1 MAAITETEL
10 AGLSGAEREA
20 MAGVADAEL
29 NAMQGPGVQ
38 RLDTADDDGPDPV
51 APAVPQAVDGAVPE
65 VTPVATPLEASAAEV
80 GAVAAVTAVAAVAA
94 VAAAQEGVVQ
104 EFVPAFAVPAV
115 ADFEGKMAALA
126 AREVALREQLA
137 AGDLDI
143 AAYDAEKTAIIEGRA
158 DLRSE
163 QRFASF
169 AAEQNEQNQKA
180 RWQWEQSRF
189 FEQDSSTVYKDPIL
203 FAALDASIKALAH
216 QPENANKSSSWFL
229 TQADSAVRKLFG
241 GLGAPAQA
249 PAAPAK
255 PPVSLLQNIPATLAA
270 VPAAALPETGGGDE
284 FAKLERLSGMD
295 LERQLARMAP
305 DEVTR
310 YLRAA

>member
-20 MAGVADAEL
+20 MAGVEDAEL
-29 NAMQGPGVQ
+29 NAMQGAGVQ
-38 RLDTADDDGPDPV
+38 RLDTADDDGPDAV
-51 APAVPQAVDGAVPE
+51 PAVPQAVDGAVPE
-65 VTPVATPLEASAAEV
+65 LAPVAAPVETSATEV
-80 GAVAAVTAVAAVAA
+80 GDVAAVTAVT
-94 VAAAQEGVVQ
+94 AAQEGVVQ

-255 PPVSLLQNIPATLAA
+255 PPPSLLQNIPATLAA

>member
-20 MAGVADAEL
+20 MAGVEDAEL

-38 RLDTADDDGPDPV
+38 RLAAADDDGPDPV

-65 VTPVATPLEASAAEV
+65 VTPVAAPLEASAAEV
-80 GAVAAVTAVAAVAA
+80 TAVAAVT
-94 VAAAQEGVVQ
+94 AAQEGVVQ

-255 PPVSLLQNIPATLAA
+255 LPVSLLQNIPATLAA

>member
-20 MAGVADAEL
+20 MAGVEDAEL

-38 RLDTADDDGPDPV
+38 RLDTADEDGPDPV

-65 VTPVATPLEASAAEV
+65 IAIPVEASAAVV
-80 GAVAAVTAVAAVAA
+80 GAVAAVAASAVMP
-94 VAAAQEGVVQ
+94 AQEGVVQ

>member
-20 MAGVADAEL
+20 MAGVEDAEL

-51 APAVPQAVDGAVPE
+51 APAVPQAVDGAVLE
-65 VTPVATPLEASAAEV
+65 LAIPVEASAAEV
-80 GAVAAVTAVAAVAA
+80 GAAAAVTAVAA

>member
-20 MAGVADAEL
+20 MAGVEDAEL

-38 RLDTADDDGPDPV
+38 RLDTADDDGPDTV

-65 VTPVATPLEASAAEV
+65 VTLVAIPVEASAAEV
-80 GAVAAVTAVAAVAA
+80 GEVTAVAAVSA
-94 VAAAQEGVVQ
+94 VTPAQEGVVQ

>member
-20 MAGVADAEL
+20 MAGVEDAEL

-38 RLDTADDDGPDPV
+38 RLDTADDEGPDPV

-80 GAVAAVTAVAAVAA
+80 GEVTAVAA

-169 AAEQNEQNQKA
+169 AAEQNEQYQKA

>member
-20 MAGVADAEL
+20 MAGVEDAEL

-38 RLDTADDDGPDPV
+38 RLDTADEDGPDTV

-65 VTPVATPLEASAAEV
+65 IAIPVEASAAVV
-80 GAVAAVTAVAAVAA
+80 GAVAAVAASAVMP
-94 VAAAQEGVVQ
+94 AQEGVVQ

-126 AREVALREQLA
+126 AREVTLREQLA

-241 GLGAPAQA
+241 GLGVPAQA

>member
-20 MAGVADAEL
+20 MAGVEDAEL

-38 RLDTADDDGPDPV
+38 RLAAADDDGPDPV
-51 APAVPQAVDGAVPE
+51 APAVPRAVDGAVPE

-80 GAVAAVTAVAAVAA
+80 GEVTAVAAVSA
-94 VAAAQEGVVQ
+94 VTPAQEGVVQ

>member
-20 MAGVADAEL
+20 MAGVEDAEL

-65 VTPVATPLEASAAEV
+65 VTLVATPVEASAAEV
-80 GAVAAVTAVAAVAA
+80 KAVAAVMP
-94 VAAAQEGVVQ
+94 AQEGVVQ

>member
-20 MAGVADAEL
+20 MAGVEDAEL

-38 RLDTADDDGPDPV
+38 RLDTADEDGPDTV

-65 VTPVATPLEASAAEV
+65 IAIPVEASAAVV
-80 GAVAAVTAVAAVAA
+80 GAVAAVAASAVMP
-94 VAAAQEGVVQ
+94 AQEGVVQ

>member
-20 MAGVADAEL
+20 MAGVEDAEL

-38 RLDTADDDGPDPV
+38 RLDTADDEGPDPV
-51 APAVPQAVDGAVPE
+51 LTAVPQAVDGAVPE
-65 VTPVATPLEASAAEV
+65 LAPVATPVETSAAEV
-80 GAVAAVTAVAAVAA
+80 GEVTAVAAVSA
-94 VAAAQEGVVQ
+94 VTPAQEGVVQ

>member
-20 MAGVADAEL
+20 MAGVEDAEL
-29 NAMQGPGVQ
+29 NAMQGAGVQ
-38 RLDTADDDGPDPV
+38 RLDTADDDGPDAVPPV
-51 APAVPQAVDGAVPE
+51 VPQAVDGAVPE
-65 VTPVATPLEASAAEV
+65 VTPDSGTVEASAAEM
-80 GAVAAVTAVAAVAA
+80 GEVTAVPAVT
-94 VAAAQEGVVQ
+94 AAQEGVVQ

-126 AREVALREQLA
+126 AREVVLREQLA

-241 GLGAPAQA
+241 GLGATAQA

-255 PPVSLLQNIPATLAA
+255 PPPSLLQNIPATLAA

>member
-20 MAGVADAEL
+20 MAGVEDAEL

-38 RLDTADDDGPDPV
+38 RLAAADDDGPDPV

-80 GAVAAVTAVAAVAA
+80 GEVTAVAAVP
-94 VAAAQEGVVQ
+94 AAQEGVVQ

>member
-20 MAGVADAEL
+20 MAGVEDAEL

-38 RLDTADDDGPDPV
+38 RLDTADEDGPDTV

-65 VTPVATPLEASAAEV
+65 IAIPVEASAAVV
-80 GAVAAVTAVAAVAA
+80 GAVAAVAASAVMP
-94 VAAAQEGVVQ
+94 AQEGVVQ

-115 ADFEGKMAALA
+115 ADFDGKMAALA

>member
-20 MAGVADAEL
+20 MAGVEDAEL

-65 VTPVATPLEASAAEV
+65 LAPVAAPLEVSAAEV
-80 GAVAAVTAVAAVAA
+80 GAVAAVAASAVMP
-94 VAAAQEGVVQ
+94 AQEGVMQ

>member
-10 AGLSGAEREA
+10 AGLFGAEREA
-20 MAGVADAEL
+20 MAGVEDAEL

-38 RLDTADDDGPDPV
+38 RLAAADDEGPDPV

-65 VTPVATPLEASAAEV
+65 LAPVATPVEASAAEV
-80 GAVAAVTAVAAVAA
+80 TAVAAVT
-94 VAAAQEGVVQ
+94 AAQEGVVQ

>member
-20 MAGVADAEL
+20 MAGVEDAEL

-65 VTPVATPLEASAAEV
+65 LAPVATPVEASAAEV
-80 GAVAAVTAVAAVAA
+80 GEVTAVAAVSA
-94 VAAAQEGVVQ
+94 VTPAQEGVVQ

>member
-20 MAGVADAEL
+20 MAGVEDAEL

-65 VTPVATPLEASAAEV
+65 LAIPVEASAAEV
-80 GAVAAVTAVAAVAA
+80 GAAAVAA

>member
-1 MAAITETEL
+1 M
-10 AGLSGAEREA
+10 
-20 MAGVADAEL
+20 
-29 NAMQGPGVQ
+29 
-38 RLDTADDDGPDPV
+38 
-51 APAVPQAVDGAVPE
+51 
-65 VTPVATPLEASAAEV
+65 
-80 GAVAAVTAVAAVAA
+80 TAVAAVAAVTA

>member
-20 MAGVADAEL
+20 MAGVEDAEL

-38 RLDTADDDGPDPV
+38 RLAAADDDGPDPV

-65 VTPVATPLEASAAEV
+65 LAPVAAPLEASAAEV
-80 GAVAAVTAVAAVAA
+80 TAVTAVMP
-94 VAAAQEGVVQ
+94 AQEGVVQ

-115 ADFEGKMAALA
+115 TDFEGKMAALA

-241 GLGAPAQA
+241 GPGAPAQA

>member
-20 MAGVADAEL
+20 MAGVEDAEL

-51 APAVPQAVDGAVPE
+51 APAVPQAVDGAVLE
-65 VTPVATPLEASAAEV
+65 LAIPVEASAAEV
-80 GAVAAVTAVAAVAA
+80 TAVTAVMP
-94 VAAAQEGVVQ
+94 AQEGVVQ
-104 EFVPAFAVPAV
+104 EFVPAFSVPAV
-115 ADFEGKMAALA
+115 ADFEAKMAALA

>member
-20 MAGVADAEL
+20 MAGVEDAEL

-38 RLDTADDDGPDPV
+38 LLDTADDDGPDPV
-51 APAVPQAVDGAVPE
+51 APAVPQAVDGTVLE
-65 VTPVATPLEASAAEV
+65 VTPVVAPVEISAA
-80 GAVAAVTAVAAVAA
+80 GAVTA

-115 ADFEGKMAALA
+115 ANFEGKMAALA

-249 PAAPAK
+249 PATPAK
-255 PPVSLLQNIPATLAA
+255 PLVSLLQNIPATLAA

>member
-20 MAGVADAEL
+20 MAGVEDAEL

-65 VTPVATPLEASAAEV
+65 VTLVAIPVEASALDA
-80 GAVAAVTAVAAVAA
+80 GAAAAVAAVAA
-94 VAAAQEGVVQ
+94 VRAAQEGVVQ

>member
-20 MAGVADAEL
+20 MAGVEDAEL

-38 RLDTADDDGPDPV
+38 RLDTADDDGPEPV

-80 GAVAAVTAVAAVAA
+80 GAVAAVMP
-94 VAAAQEGVVQ
+94 AQEGVVQ

>member
-20 MAGVADAEL
+20 MAGVEDAEL

-38 RLDTADDDGPDPV
+38 RLDTADDEGPDPV

-65 VTPVATPLEASAAEV
+65 IAIPVEASAAVV
-80 GAVAAVTAVAAVAA
+80 GAVAAVAASAVMP
-94 VAAAQEGVVQ
+94 AQEGVVQ

-126 AREVALREQLA
+126 AREVALREHLA

>member
-20 MAGVADAEL
+20 MAGVEDAEL

-65 VTPVATPLEASAAEV
+65 LAIPVEASAAEV
-80 GAVAAVTAVAAVAA
+80 GAAAAVAA
-94 VAAAQEGVVQ
+94 SAVMPAQEGVVQ

>member
-20 MAGVADAEL
+20 MAGVEDAEL

-38 RLDTADDDGPDPV
+38 RLAAADDDGPDPV

-65 VTPVATPLEASAAEV
+65 GTPVAAPLEASAAEV
-80 GAVAAVTAVAAVAA
+80 TAASAVTP
-94 VAAAQEGVVQ
+94 AQEGVVQ

-241 GLGAPAQA
+241 GLGVPAQA

>member
-20 MAGVADAEL
+20 MAGVEDAEL

-65 VTPVATPLEASAAEV
+65 VTLVAIPVEASAAEV
-80 GAVAAVTAVAAVAA
+80 TAVAAVSAVTA

>member
-20 MAGVADAEL
+20 MAGVEDAEL

-51 APAVPQAVDGAVPE
+51 LTAVPQAVDGAVPE
-65 VTPVATPLEASAAEV
+65 LAPVAAPLEASAAEV
-80 GAVAAVTAVAAVAA
+80 GAVAVAVTA

-104 EFVPAFAVPAV
+104 EFVPAFTVPAV

-241 GLGAPAQA
+241 GLGVPAQA

>member
-20 MAGVADAEL
+20 MAGVEDAEL

-38 RLDTADDDGPDPV
+38 RLAAADDDGPDPV
-51 APAVPQAVDGAVPE
+51 LTAVPQAVDGALPE
-65 VTPVATPLEASAAEV
+65 VTLVATPVEASAAEV
-80 GAVAAVTAVAAVAA
+80 GAAAAVTAVAA

-255 PPVSLLQNIPATLAA
+255 PPVSLLQNIPATLAP

>member
-1 MAAITETEL
+1 M
-10 AGLSGAEREA
+10 
-20 MAGVADAEL
+20 
-29 NAMQGPGVQ
+29 
-38 RLDTADDDGPDPV
+38 
-51 APAVPQAVDGAVPE
+51 
-65 VTPVATPLEASAAEV
+65 
-80 GAVAAVTAVAAVAA
+80 TAVAAVMP
-94 VAAAQEGVVQ
+94 AQEGVVQ

>member
-51 APAVPQAVDGAVPE
+51 LAAVPQAVDGAVPE
-65 VTPVATPLEASAAEV
+65 VTLVAAPLEASAAEV
-80 GAVAAVTAVAAVAA
+80 GAAAVAVTAVAAL
-94 VAAAQEGVVQ
+94 AAAQEGVVQ

>member
-20 MAGVADAEL
+20 MAGVEDAEL

-51 APAVPQAVDGAVPE
+51 LTAVPQAGDGALPE
-65 VTPVATPLEASAAEV
+65 VAPVAAPVEASAAEV
-80 GAVAAVTAVAAVAA
+80 GAAAAVTAVAAVM
-94 VAAAQEGVVQ
+94 AAQEGVVQ

>member
-20 MAGVADAEL
+20 MAGVEDAEL

-65 VTPVATPLEASAAEV
+65 LAIPVEASAAEV
-80 GAVAAVTAVAAVAA
+80 GAAAVTAVAA

>member
-38 RLDTADDDGPDPV
+38 RLDTADEDGPDTV

-65 VTPVATPLEASAAEV
+65 VTLVATPVEASAAEV
-80 GAVAAVTAVAAVAA
+80 TAVAAVSAVTA

-229 TQADSAVRKLFG
+229 TQADLAVRKLFG

>member
-20 MAGVADAEL
+20 MAGVEDAEL

-38 RLDTADDDGPDPV
+38 RLDTADDDGPEPV

-65 VTPVATPLEASAAEV
+65 VTPVAAPVEASAAEV
-80 GAVAAVTAVAAVAA
+80 GEVTAVAA

>member
-20 MAGVADAEL
+20 MAGVEDAEL

-65 VTPVATPLEASAAEV
+65 IAIPVEASAAEV
-80 GAVAAVTAVAAVAA
+80 GAVAAVT
-94 VAAAQEGVVQ
+94 AAQEGVVQ

-115 ADFEGKMAALA
+115 ADFEGKIAALA

>member
-20 MAGVADAEL
+20 MAGVEDAEL

-38 RLDTADDDGPDPV
+38 RLDTADDGGPDPV
-51 APAVPQAVDGAVPE
+51 ARAVPE
-65 VTPVATPLEASAAEV
+65 IAIPVEASAAEV
-80 GAVAAVTAVAAVAA
+80 GAVAAVT
-94 VAAAQEGVVQ
+94 AAQEGVVQ

>member
-20 MAGVADAEL
+20 MAGVEDAEL

-80 GAVAAVTAVAAVAA
+80 GEVTAVAA

-115 ADFEGKMAALA
+115 TDFEGKMAALA

>member
-20 MAGVADAEL
+20 MAGVEDAEL

-51 APAVPQAVDGAVPE
+51 EPAVPQAVDGAVPE
-65 VTPVATPLEASAAEV
+65 LAPVAAPLEVSAAEV
-80 GAVAAVTAVAAVAA
+80 GEVTAVAA